1 MDTGAA
7 TGDAAEPGRVDDE
20 PAGDVVVIT
29 GAAGWLGQNLV
40 RAVAGRAHVR
50 CLVSDP
56 AQASPLQV
64 VAPSVSVV
72 VGDVRDPA
80 AADRLFDGIGGGATV
95 FHAAAVIH
103 PRSRTRELFD
113 VNVGGTQ
120 LIVDRARRSAAR
132 RFVHVSSNSPFGA
145 NATAAERFTED
156 SPYNPYLS
164 YGRSKL
170 EAESL
175 VRRAYERGDVDT
187 VIVRPPW
194 FYGPFQ
200 PERQTKWIATVR
212 RGRFPLVGDGTN
224 RRSMVFTG
232 NLVHGL
238 LRAEVAKVAPG
249 RSYWIADAEPYE
261 MREVLATVRAA
272 LRAEG
277 FDVASRRPRV
287 PRAAGVAAA
296 ALDSALQSR
305 GRYVQALH
313 VLGELKDTIACD
325 IGRARDELGY
335 EPSTTLLDGMRA
347 SIRWCR
353 EWGHAL

>member
-1 MDTGAA
+1 VT
-7 TGDAAEPGRVDDE
+7 PE
-20 PAGDVVVIT
+20 PAPEERDRPRAPVTVVT

-40 RAVAGRAHVR
+40 RALVADRERVR

-56 AQASPLQV
+56 SQGAPLEV
-64 VAPSVSVV
+64 LSTTVEVV

-80 AADRLFDGIGGGATV
+80 AIDRLFDGVAEPAV

-103 PRSRTRELFD
+103 PRRRVRELFD

-120 LIVDRARRSAAR
+120 LVLDRARRVNAV

-145 NATAAERFTED
+145 NARPTDRFTEE
-156 SPYNPYLS
+156 SPYDPYLA

-170 EAESL
+170 EAELL
-175 VRRAYERGDVDT
+175 VRRAHERSDLAT

-200 PERQTKWIATVR
+200 PARQTQWLRAVR

-238 LRAEVAKVAPG
+238 LRAEVAAGAPG
-249 RSYWIADAEPYE
+249 HAYWLADGEPYE
-261 MREVLATVRAA
+261 MRAVLATVRAA
-272 LRAEG
+272 FEAEG
-277 FDVASRRPRV
+277 MAVTGGQPRI
-287 PRAAGVAAA
+287 PRAAGVLAEGV
-296 ALDSALQSR
+296 DRFLQAR
-305 GRYVQALH
+305 GRYVQPVH

-325 IGRARDELGY
+325 IGRARRELGY
-335 EPSTTLLDGMRA
+335 EPPTTLLDGMRA
-347 SIRWCR
+347 SIRWCV
-353 EWGHAL
+353 EHGEPLG